1 MSPLKVIA
9 PEEMHFVAFWTMVGV
24 FPIENETKISK
35 LITYTQF
42 VYFGPQIKFCGWT
55 YKMNFCMPIS
65 KNREKRSSIIEV
77 QII

>member
-24 FPIENETKISK
+24 FPIEIETKISK

-42 VYFGPQIKFCGWT
+42 VHFGPQIKFCGWT
-55 YKMNFCMPIS
+55 YKMNF
-65 KNREKRSSIIEV
+65 
-77 QII
+77 